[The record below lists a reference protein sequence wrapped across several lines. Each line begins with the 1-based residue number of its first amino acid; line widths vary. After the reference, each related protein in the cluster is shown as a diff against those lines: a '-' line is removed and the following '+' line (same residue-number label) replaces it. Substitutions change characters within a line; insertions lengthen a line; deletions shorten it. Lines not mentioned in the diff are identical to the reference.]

1 MGSSLMIKYKKYYY
15 KIRIKYRQ
23 VRNVLSSLLFSVNKI
38 QNNKFTIE
46 TFIYLNGIDDAECR
60 KHVRQF
66 TSKRNG
72 YLSAILF
79 T

>member
-23 VRNVLSSLLFSVNKI
+23 VRNVLSSLLFGVNKI

-60 KHVRQF
+60 KLLR
-66 TSKRNG
+66 G
-72 YLSAILF
+72 
-79 T
+79 